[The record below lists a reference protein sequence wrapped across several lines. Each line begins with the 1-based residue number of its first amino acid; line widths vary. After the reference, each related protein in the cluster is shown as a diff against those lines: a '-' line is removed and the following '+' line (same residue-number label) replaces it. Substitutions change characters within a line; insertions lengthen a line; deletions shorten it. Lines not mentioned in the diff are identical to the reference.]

1 MSRLRAYIRH
11 VLPEA
16 RPARPGIFLSWPE
29 LAEYVHHATRV
40 LRAIEYAEALAA
52 RQTEDLRIAQNRI
65 HNAVDAISEV
75 QRCLGVGDNAA
86 ASRAA
91 SSALL
96 ALTFTLPEDV

>member
-1 MSRLRAYIRH
+1 MSNLRAYVRH

-16 RPARPGIFLSWPE
+16 GPARPGIFLSWPE

-65 HNAVDAISEV
+65 HNAVDAIGEV
-75 QRCLGVGDNAA
+75 QLCLRVGDNAA

-91 SSALL
+91 AAAGLV
-96 ALTFTLPEDV
+96 LTFELPEGV